1 LVEPVSRGDPES
13 PLRWTSKSVRKL
25 ADELLRQG
33 HQVSHNLV
41 ANLLKELGYSL
52 QANRKTRE
60 GSVHPDRD
68 AQFEYIQAEVKAFQ
82 AAGQP
87 VISVDT
93 KKQERVGDFKNNG
106 RELQPEGDPEVVHD
120 FVLPELGKVA
130 PYGVYDV
137 THNLG

>member
-1 LVEPVSRGDPES
+1 M
-13 PLRWTSKSVRKL
+13 
-25 ADELLRQG
+25 
-33 HQVSHNLV
+33 
-41 ANLLKELGYSL
+41 

-60 GSVHPDRD
+60 GSAYPDRD

-93 KKQERVGDFKNNG
+93 QKKELVGDFKNN
-106 RELQPEGDPEVVHD
+106 RRKLWPRGDPEV
-120 FVLPELGKVA
+120 GKVA